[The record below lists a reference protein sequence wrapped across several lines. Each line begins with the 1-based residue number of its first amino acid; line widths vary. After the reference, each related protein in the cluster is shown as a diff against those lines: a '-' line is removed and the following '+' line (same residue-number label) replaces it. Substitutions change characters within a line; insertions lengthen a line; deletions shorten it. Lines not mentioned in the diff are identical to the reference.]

1 MSKCQIFVL
10 YCISLYILVVENMQ
24 IVRFYS
30 IFDDLIMGHLHSDAI
45 WKWWGCL
52 EFFVFI
58 LETASVVACRGRAG
72 GLENYANSNIELENV
87 EIFPVLTYDKR

>member
-1 MSKCQIFVL
+1 MSKCQISFL
-10 YCISLYILVVENMQ
+10 YCISLYILTVENMQ

-45 WKWWGCL
+45 WKWWGCS

-58 LETASVVACRGRAG
+58 LETASVVAAAEIGARGG
-72 GLENYANSNIELENV
+72 DLDNYENTKYKNL
-87 EIFPVLTYDKR
+87 